1 MNIFK
6 CIKKRS
12 VLSKNFS
19 FSKKFLCSFNFRF
32 LRELKKDLGSK
43 NLNLFLQKHLKKKS
57 GVDLKNQI

>member
-32 LRELKKDLGSK
+32 LRELKKRFRFKKPESFSSK
-43 NLNLFLQKHLKKKS
+43 AS
-57 GVDLKNQI
+57 